1 MTKILVINSGSTS
14 VKFQLFEAS
23 GTHYEII
30 AKGLAERIGI
40 NDSLL
45 IVSIRGSE
53 KQTFKQDLPDHETAL
68 KAIINALDRKS
79 VV

>member
-14 VKFQLFEAS
+14 VKFQLFEVS

-45 IVSIRGSE
+45 TVSIRGSE
-53 KQTFKQDLPDHETAL
+53 KQTFKQLFRDGGGPRA
-68 KAIINALDRKS
+68 AAFGRG
-79 VV
+79 VQG